1 VDVGEGDV
9 GAASLEFGP
18 PRGSREAEARASGSG
33 RSSLSGVR
41 LAGVVTFGVGVA
53 SLVTGAQRLQPEV
66 DAYEAKKLMAL
77 VGVGAGGVLILSGAM
92 LYLAGPS
99 PDAPR
104 VGAYVAP
111 QGAGVWGA
119 F

>member
-1 VDVGEGDV
+1 
-9 GAASLEFGP
+9 
-18 PRGSREAEARASGSG
+18 
-33 RSSLSGVR
+33 
-41 LAGVVTFGVGVA
+41 
-53 SLVTGAQRLQPEV
+53 
-66 DAYEAKKLMAL
+66 MAL

-92 LYLAGPS
+92 LYLAGPTS
-99 PDAPR
+99 DAPR